1 MVLVLPRNKT
11 DELLRREAIG
21 ERETPEHPDVGY
33 DSEVEHVNGPKIKS
47 QCARGSLEWQR
58 QQEHANADPAM
69 QQFADEMLAGR
80 DRRGARAPSA
90 MPR

>member
-1 MVLVLPRNKT
+1 ML
-11 DELLRREAIG
+11 
-21 ERETPEHPDVGY
+21 
-33 DSEVEHVNGPKIKS
+33 
-47 QCARGSLEWQR
+47 
-58 QQEHANADPAM
+58 DPAM